1 MAYFVSRV
9 GRKPTT
15 QSISRFSRVTCAGSM
30 RSAVEPKQVMFS
42 DGIRPGGDLTELDGT
57 EAAHAPAQQPSRR
70 AKKVDKSGLHVSLR
84 TIFWPFSGLCAFSA
98 WTLLVW
104 RQEGHPSCKKLSGW
118 VLVWLSVLS
127 EVQTCIRPS

>member
-1 MAYFVSRV
+1 
-9 GRKPTT
+9 
-15 QSISRFSRVTCAGSM
+15 M
-30 RSAVEPKQVMFS
+30 RSTVEPKQVMFS

-70 AKKVDKSGLHVSLR
+70 AKKVDKSGLHISLR
-84 TIFWPFSGLCAFSA
+84 TILWPFSGLCAFSA
-98 WTLLVW
+98 WTLLVG